1 MSTVCDETA
10 PCEEQEEPD
19 FPLPFSEL
27 PPDLQ
32 ERAIKS
38 FRDSDHCWDYDD
50 SDFLQENLGESLT
63 YEFGVKPEYDFH
75 KGKDGKT
82 RRGNPKIYWD
92 QYNYVEFEV
101 DEFNIEEVIKHARN
115 DAATVAKHGT
125 CYFQPKAAELAAL
138 LHAVEMIEL
147 GMGVAFNASYR
158 ITEGNEYSDGRVE
171 WEWPDGGHPHTIDTA
186 SPEYQA
192 ARMLF
197 ARINETLKAYHEAAR
212 RRLKN
217 VIEDEEAWRY
227 SDECIRDTLEGND
240 HWTFDEEGRLV

>member
-1 MSTVCDETA
+1 MSTVSNETA
-10 PCEEQEEPD
+10 PIEEQEELD
-19 FPLPFSEL
+19 FPLPFKDL

-32 ERAIKS
+32 KRAIES
-38 FRDSDHCWDYDD
+38 FRDSDHCWHWDD
-50 SDFLQENLGESLT
+50 NDFLQENLAEVLD
-63 YEFGVKPEYDFH
+63 YEFGLTAA
-75 KGKDGKT
+75 T
-82 RRGNPKIYWD
+82 RYRLVNGRRDNDYHAIYWD